1 MTQKYM
7 ARWGVWVDADDPV
20 DAAKKAGEVHR
31 NNSFRAAWYVCNLD
45 TGESFAV
52 DLEKQAIVEERTPNG
67 TTDSQDSVV
76 VWFPD

>member
-20 DAAKKAGEVHR
+20 DAANKASEIHL

-45 TGESFAV
+45 TGEGFAV
-52 DLEKQAIVEERTPNG
+52 DLAKQAIVEERTPRG
-67 TTDSQDSVV
+67 TTDNQDSIVV
-76 VWFPD
+76 RFPD